1 MIGDMKA
8 AQSSMAVPSSQAS
21 CRLRRPGAFLRAGT
35 ILGVA
40 CLFVL
45 SPGLARAQQ
54 HEGHG
59 QHGAGQTSPY
69 AEHVE
74 REIEAL
80 SREEVDGLLA
90 GEGIGMA
97 LPAELHGYPGPRHVL
112 DLATE
117 LELTPSQLAATE
129 AIFEAMRTRARE
141 LGREIVDLEREL
153 DAAFEEETVT
163 ADELDRLVGEI
174 GRRRAELRG
183 VHLGAHLELRPILTR
198 EQRGAYDRLR
208 GYRE

>member
-1 MIGDMKA
+1 MMR
-8 AQSSMAVPSSQAS
+8 AVS
-21 CRLRRPGAFLRAGT
+21 RRRRPHAGLRMG
-35 ILGVA
+35 IVLGVA
-40 CLFVL
+40 CVFLV
-45 SPGLARAQQ
+45 SPAQARAQQ

-59 QHGAGQTSPY
+59 QHGAGQASPY
-69 AEHVE
+69 AEHGE
-74 REIEAL
+74 REVKAL
-80 SREEVDGLLA
+80 SREEIDGLLA

-97 LPAELHGYPGPRHVL
+97 LPAELHGYPGPSHVL

-117 LELTPSQLAATE
+117 LELTSSQLAATE

-174 GRRRAELRG
+174 GRRRAELRR
-183 VHLGAHLELRPILTR
+183 VHLRAHLELRPILTQ
-198 EQRGAYDRLR
+198 EQREAYDRLR